1 MKHLIYSTV
10 LLAALMGGACD
21 KNDNDNKPGTPTTP
35 VDPPAPEEQ
44 AISFNPGIKALTRSP
59 QLEEDGSGSFSTGD
73 TFTLYAHDNAED
85 FATFDYTIGTTELLW
100 KNLTVATENGTVHFE
115 ACYPKHALTNGTFDF
130 KVTQDEAGDLLWA
143 TAPDVKIGTTEPI
156 ALNFSHAMHRLVVNY
171 QIDDPSIEASQI
183 ETRCTAYGSCRVD
196 LSIQKIFQLPEA
208 GKETYTANGSQVK
221 FMLPPQMPS
230 DVTLEIRIGNLT
242 QSWNLADTNFNL
254 LELASGMEGT
264 VNLKVQDG
272 EITLSGMTIG
282 GWGDQG
288 SIDDEI
294 IL

>member
-44 AISFNPGIKALTRSP
+44 AISFTPGIKALTRSP

-143 TAPDVKIGTTEPI
+143 TAPDV
-156 ALNFSHAMHRLVVNY
+156 
-171 QIDDPSIEASQI
+171 
-183 ETRCTAYGSCRVD
+183 
-196 LSIQKIFQLPEA
+196 
-208 GKETYTANGSQVK
+208 
-221 FMLPPQMPS
+221 
-230 DVTLEIRIGNLT
+230 TLEIRIGNLT

-254 LELASGMEGT
+254 PELASGMEGT